1 MYIKKINSKVNLTE
15 ISFSK
20 VRTQIENYL
29 RQEFARSNVSFS
41 ASSPFGQVLMV
52 AENLYQ
58 LSILY
63 LKNSITQMDMLSP
76 DAVNVRAIKNAAIF
90 AGHIPSRS
98 ISATGTLQFSVKVS
112 TDINEDLPGG
122 KITFNNRQ
130 SLRNKTNGLDYAVN
144 IGTDQVSYI
153 VNSTSKFYLP
163 IIQGVWEKTRFTGS
177 GESNQTYAVTV
188 RGNTKEIENFNY
200 EVLVNGE
207 YWTLKKHIYDL
218 LPDEKSCVVRTG
230 FDNGIDVIFGNSG
243 FGAIPPISSV
253 IEVNYLVSD
262 GSLGSIFTNKLNDW
276 TFVDEALD
284 GYGNGVDVGG
294 IFDVS
299 IFTDINFGA
308 DEESPRFTKNILPI
322 VSNNFVLGLPEQ
334 YMYQL
339 KKLGIFSH
347 VNAYENQGVVIIV
360 ATPNIKLFRDKN
372 EDYFAVELAAFDL
385 DDNEKKK
392 IDIYLKSGGNIQL
405 TKKYRI
411 DSPVLSYYVINIFVI
426 TYSDA
431 QEDAVNAQIQ
441 SKISDYFLNMG
452 RTDRIPKSEVLAEL
466 SMIEEIHSV
475 DISFLSRKNEEYHKQ
490 AKLDDIN
497 SANQYASQTALQN
510 QSPNPKYNPQT
521 MLGLDPVLGDILF
534 EPSEVPIIRGG
545 WYDRNNF
552 YYSDDINE
560 KGLKSV
566 NIINKGMVDSSK
578 RQKI

>member
-1 MYIKKINSKVNLTE
+1 
-15 ISFSK
+15 
-20 VRTQIENYL
+20 
-29 RQEFARSNVSFS
+29 
-41 ASSPFGQVLMV
+41 
-52 AENLYQ
+52 
-58 LSILY
+58 
-63 LKNSITQMDMLSP
+63 MDMLSP

-130 SLRNKTNGLDYAVN
+130 TLRNKTNGLDYAVN

-262 GSLGSIFTNKLNDW
+262 GSSGSIFTNKLNDW

-490 AKLDDIN
+490 SKLDDIN

>member
-1 MYIKKINSKVNLTE
+1 VNLTE
-15 ISFSK
+15 ISFSRVK
-20 VRTQIENYL
+20 AEIESFL
-29 RQEFARSNVSFS
+29 RSEYSR
-41 ASSPFGQVLMV
+41 ASLSYSPASPFGQVLLV

-63 LKNSITQMDMLSP
+63 MKNSITQMDMLNP
-76 DAVNVRAIKNAAIF
+76 DATNVRAIRNAAIF

-98 ISATGTLQFSVKVS
+98 ISATGTLQFSVKVA

-130 SLRNKTNGLDYAVN
+130 SIKNKTNGLEYAVN

-163 IIQGVWEKTRFTGS
+163 IIQGKWQRISFTGT
-177 GESNQTYAVTV
+177 GEENQTYPVSV
-188 RGNTKEIENFNY
+188 RGTNIEIENFNY
-200 EVLVNGE
+200 DVLVNGE
-207 YWTLKKHIYDL
+207 YWTIKKHIYDL
-218 LPDEKSCVVRTG
+218 LPDEKACVVRTG
-230 FDNGIDVIFGNSG
+230 FDGGIDVIFGNSG
-243 FGAIPPISSV
+243 FGMVPPLSSV

-262 GSLGSIFTNKLNDW
+262 GSSGSIFNRNLNDW
-276 TFVDEALD
+276 TFIDEALD
-284 GYGNGVDVGG
+284 GFGNGIDVGNL
-294 IFDVS
+294 FDVS
-299 IFTDINFGA
+299 IFSDINFGA
-308 DEESPRFTKNILPI
+308 DKENPRFTKNILPI
-322 VSNNFVLGLPEQ
+322 VSNNFVLGLPQQ

-411 DSPVLSYYVINIFVI
+411 DSPVLSYYVMNVFVM

-431 QEDAVNAQIQ
+431 QEDAVNAQIL
-441 SKISDYFLNMG
+441 SKVSDYFLNLT
-452 RTDRIPKSEVLAEL
+452 RTDRVPKSEIL
-466 SMIEEIHSV
+466 SEISKIQEIHSV

-490 AKLDDIN
+490 AKLDDLN
-497 SANQYASQTALQN
+497 AASQYASQTAIQN
-510 QSPNPKYNPQT
+510 QTPNPKYNPQT

-534 EPSEVPIIRGG
+534 DPAEVPIIRGG

-560 KGLKSV
+560 KGLKTV
-566 NIINKGMVDSSK
+566 NIINRGTVDSSK